1 MRLPFPSPLIELAEA
16 LPLME
21 HRCYSRISD
30 YTPHAKAQWSPGGAT
45 RSNSWE
51 SYEVDLFY
59 LGAAGIC
66 MSAALVGG
74 QLEQKLEMPIVR

>member
-1 MRLPFPSPLIELAEA
+1 
-16 LPLME
+16 ME
-21 HRCYSRISD
+21 SGRCD
-30 YTPHAKAQWSPGGAT
+30 TFK
-45 RSNSWE
+45 SWE

-74 QLEQKLEMPIVR
+74 QLEQKLEMPVVR